1 MTEKKQKKLK
11 SWLIVYAAMVGAVI
25 FASQSRAVAPRD
37 LSALSPLT
45 IDGEAPLLNVDSV
58 VRRSDL

>member
-1 MTEKKQKKLK
+1 MTDKKKKLK
-11 SWLIVYAAMVGAVI
+11 SWLIVYATMVAAVVFTTQSGAV
-25 FASQSRAVAPRD
+25 ALLDQGT
-37 LSALSPLT
+37 LSPVI